1 MKTIIGTYLIDAPF
15 SALNNRGID
24 QRAAN
29 ENEVATKVI
38 QSPEGIRPYVSA
50 QALRYWWRMVLENK
64 FGWKCSPVEKI
75 GKNQAF
81 IIRKSVLISCLDT
94 CEVYSVS
101 ANPDVTRRSRKG
113 FELLVPS
120 AARTVE

>member
-38 QSPEGIRPYVSA
+38 QSPEGMRPYVSS

-64 FGWKCSPVEKI
+64 FGWKCSC
-75 GKNQAF
+75 GKNWEKSGCYERRPNG
-81 IIRKSVLISCLDT
+81 IR
-94 CEVYSVS
+94 
-101 ANPDVTRRSRKG
+101 
-113 FELLVPS
+113 
-120 AARTVE
+120 